1 MEATHDGLDS
11 IRRTRLP
18 LLLVLGAVAV
28 ALFPWTAYL
37 SATLPSRHVAHH
49 WDIVWVGF
57 DLFEALALAATVIA
71 LARCSPRIALL
82 AAVAGTAL
90 LSDAWF
96 DLSTAEPGHAL
107 RWALLEAL
115 VGELPL
121 AALCFWISFEAS
133 GGAPVSAAGPRP
145 TAPPDRL
152 AAGSARARTSG
163 SAASSEE
170 RTSH

>member
-1 MEATHDGLDS
+1 MFALAASTKRRAPTRIPGTRFRALRRGSPQLACPVVEATHDGLDS

-71 LARCSPRIALL
+71 LARCSPRIALI

-90 LSDAWF
+90 LS
-96 DLSTAEPGHAL
+96 
-107 RWALLEAL
+107 
-115 VGELPL
+115 
-121 AALCFWISFEAS
+121 
-133 GGAPVSAAGPRP
+133 
-145 TAPPDRL
+145 
-152 AAGSARARTSG
+152 
-163 SAASSEE
+163 
-170 RTSH
+170 